1 MAGRGS
7 SGSCGFVWAEVPSR
21 LRRNRSWCSWERE
34 RRHLSSRAGK
44 KVEARRSGNGGR
56 FKESRESLKRIALF
70 NAIPSAIESNRGW
83 EETKREQDAVTGRSK
98 DSVRVMLARHR
109 IRSSVRNSYAFA
121 RNLSTARQRLFLFL
135 LLYFK
140 NRSYRDR
147 YPNSKN

>member
-1 MAGRGS
+1 M
-7 SGSCGFVWAEVPSR
+7 WAEVPSR

-83 EETKREQDAVTGRSK
+83 EETKREQDAVTGEEPEEAKIREGN
-98 DSVRVMLARHR
+98 A
-109 IRSSVRNSYAFA
+109 RSSSDPFISSKLYVRFRA
-121 RNLSTARQRLFLFL
+121 
-135 LLYFK
+135 
-140 NRSYRDR
+140 
-147 YPNSKN
+147 

>member
-70 NAIPSAIESNRGW
+70 NAIPSAIES
-83 EETKREQDAVTGRSK
+83 KRMGRNEKGTGRGNRK
-98 DSVRVMLARHR
+98 KQRFVRVMLARHR

-121 RNLSTARQRLFLFL
+121 RNLSTVRQRLFLFL